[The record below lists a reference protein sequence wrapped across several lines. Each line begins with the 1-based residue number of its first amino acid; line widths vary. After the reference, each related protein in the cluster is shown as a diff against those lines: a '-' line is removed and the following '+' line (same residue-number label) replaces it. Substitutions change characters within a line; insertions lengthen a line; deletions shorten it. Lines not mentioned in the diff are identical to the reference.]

1 MRRLARPLMALLGVH
16 PTSANRRRTAELRR
30 ELGGKGRNVGG
41 RTSVFG
47 WDIEYVDALS
57 MLSSLEVLVVDGWN
71 DFETTTNRPLI
82 LDCGA
87 NIGIS
92 VLNYKRRHPNARIIA
107 FEPDPQIAPML
118 RRNLERNGAADTEV
132 VEAAAW
138 ISDGEVR
145 WFSEGAD
152 GSRIVANGDSAPTVS
167 RVRSVDLRRF
177 LEQPIDLLKIDVE
190 GSEYELVAH
199 IAPCLGTVDQLIV
212 ECHVM
217 SSNVAQFGSLL
228 TILTDRGFQIAVN
241 SLGPRRDLVHRP
253 ATVPFGFD
261 QYFVVAGWR
270 RNAEPPSG
278 LPA

>member
-1 MRRLARPLMALLGVH
+1 MRRLARPLMALLGVR
-16 PTSANRRRTAELRR
+16 SAANRRRIAELRR
-30 ELGGKGRNVGG
+30 ELAGRGRRIGG
-41 RTSVFG
+41 RTKVFG
-47 WDIEYVDALS
+47 WDIEYVDAPS

-71 DFETTTNRPLI
+71 DFEATTGRPLI

-107 FEPDPQIAPML
+107 FEPDPQIAPVL

-132 VEAAAW
+132 VESAAW

-152 GSRIVANGDSAPTVS
+152 GSRVVADGVDAPNVS
-167 RVRSVDLRRF
+167 SVHTVDLRRY

-190 GSEYELVAH
+190 GSEYDLVAH
-199 IAPCLGTVDQLIV
+199 IAPCLGVVDQLIV

-217 SSNVAQFGSLL
+217 SSEVARLGSLL
-228 TILTDRGFQIAVN
+228 TILTDQGFQIAVN
-241 SLGPRRDLVHRP
+241 CLGPRRDLVHRP
-253 ATVPFGFD
+253 AVAPFGFD

-270 RNAEPPSG
+270 RHAEPPSR
-278 LPA
+278 LPD